1 MSILMITALAAAM
14 AGTPPAT
21 HLSHTIHHQHQGRN
35 VTATYEGVTN
45 IALKQR
51 GMASAP
57 GRMSTQICDW
67 NANIH
72 VSRTPPG
79 SEPTPLGSRTVLSGL
94 RAGDCLT
101 VASGIERD
109 VARRNATLRDHVVT
123 VAEADGPV
131 VATSI
136 AVAGGGSE

>member
-1 MSILMITALAAAM
+1 MNIVMLATMAGAM
-14 AGTPPAT
+14 AGTPPAID
-21 HLSHTIHHQHQGRN
+21 LSHTINHEHQGRS
-35 VTATYEGVTN
+35 VTATYDGATA

-67 NANIH
+67 NASIH
-72 VSRTPPG
+72 VSRTLPDT
-79 SEPTPLGSRTVLSGL
+79 EPTSLGSRMVLSGM

-109 VARRNATLRDHVVT
+109 VARRLATLKDHVVT
-123 VAEADGPV
+123 VAEADSP
-131 VATSI
+131 AAAITI
-136 AVAGGGSE
+136 AAAGGGSE